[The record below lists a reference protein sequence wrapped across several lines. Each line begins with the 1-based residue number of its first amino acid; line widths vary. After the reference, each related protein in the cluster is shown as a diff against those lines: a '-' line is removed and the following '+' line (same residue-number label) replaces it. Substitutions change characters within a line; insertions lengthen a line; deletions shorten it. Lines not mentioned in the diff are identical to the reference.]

1 MQNWCTEQYKITH
14 KYFVKIYAYV
24 IFTLAF
30 DSGLVAL
37 PPDTR
42 LRTNRRQQAEVP
54 ALVAGHAAGQDEGV
68 LLGVVMDER
77 VYALDVLVRQRPL
90 ALHPPTRLL
99 APRSDAVLPVP
110 LLNGTKL
117 VPADSENRRVQEHKM
132 YTTVI

>member
-1 MQNWCTEQYKITH
+1 MQNRCALYSTKKHANILLKFTL
-14 KYFVKIYAYV
+14 V

-37 PPDTR
+37 PPDAR
-42 LRTNRRQQAEVP
+42 LGRDRREQAEVP
-54 ALVAGHAAGQDEGV
+54 ALVAGQDEGV
-68 LLGVVMDER
+68 LLSVVLDER
-77 VYALDVLVRQRPL
+77 VDALDVLVRQRPL

-117 VPADSENRRVQEHKM
+117 VAADCENRPSTRA
-132 YTTVI
+132 